1 MKIQISFMAVALFA
15 VIAQALFAAGL
26 LAAAPFNR
34 GSNRFL
40 ALLMVAIGL
49 WVLDGFFRVS
59 GLYEQEAGLYFSPI
73 YYSLAFGPLLY
84 FYVRSLVNAGFRW
97 RARYWAHFGPVLAQA
112 GLYWW
117 LRFQPYA
124 ARNDFWQ
131 TVHRPV
137 TYRLEFIGTWVS
149 LMVYLFLSLRLLRG
163 YGRWLEDNFSE
174 VSRLRLRWLRWLL
187 LLLALVSGQWLAELV
202 LREFFG
208 VYYRY
213 DYSTELLG
221 VVVFVI
227 GVVGLR
233 QADMRAVRFAPEAEA
248 ADAVEA
254 APLPAWAVENFAAA
268 PPPAASAPAAPVA
281 RASAP
286 GPSET
291 AMLAA
296 AAAAAVEP
304 PAVQPDPLAM
314 ERIRRALVDDRLYQN
329 PTLTLAELAA
339 HTGLPPRL
347 ISFTVNAG
355 FGRSFND
362 LVNGYRVAEVQRRLA
377 APDARRFTLLGI
389 AFESGFNSKTTFNRI
404 FKQVT
409 GVAPRE
415 YQPGENQ
422 PE

>member
-1 MKIQISFMAVALFA
+1 MSVALFA

-26 LAAAPFNR
+26 LASAPVNR
-34 GSNRFL
+34 LSNRFL
-40 ALLMVAIGL
+40 ALLMVAIAL

-59 GLYEQEAGLYFSPI
+59 RLYQQDAGLYFSPI
-73 YYSLAFGPLLY
+73 YYSLGFGPLLY
-84 FYVRSLVNAGFRW
+84 FYVRSLVNHGFRW
-97 RARYWAHFGPVLAQA
+97 RARYWGHFGPVLAQA

-124 ARNDFWQ
+124 VRNDFWQ
-131 TVHRPV
+131 HVHRPV

-149 LMVYLFLSLRLLRG
+149 LMAYLLLSLRLLRQ

-187 LLLALVSGQWLAELV
+187 LLLAAVSGQWLLELV

-233 QADMRAVRFAPEAEA
+233 QADMRAVHFVPEQDAAAEA
-248 ADAVEA
+248 APAPAPSAPAPETTGLPQA
-254 APLPAWAVENFAAA
+254 ATAAETIVPREPAAA
-268 PPPAASAPAAPVA
+268 AHPTETIPATAAIGPPAA
-281 RASAP
+281 
-286 GPSET
+286 
-291 AMLAA
+291 
-296 AAAAAVEP
+296 
-304 PAVQPDPLAM
+304 DPLIM
-314 ERIRRALVDDRLYQN
+314 ERIRRALVDDQLYQN
-329 PTLTLAELAA
+329 PTLTLAELSA
-339 HTGLPPRL
+339 HTGLPSRL

-355 FGRSFND
+355 FGRTFND

-415 YQPGENQ
+415 YQGGE
-422 PE
+422 

>member
-1 MKIQISFMAVALFA
+1 MSVALFA
-15 VIAQALFAAGL
+15 IIAQALFAAGL
-26 LAAAPFNR
+26 LVAAPVNR
-34 GSNRFL
+34 VSNRFL
-40 ALLMVAIGL
+40 ALLMGAIAL

-59 GLYEQEAGLYFSPI
+59 GLYGQNAGLYFSPI

-84 FYVRSLVNAGFRW
+84 FYVRSLVNSGFRW
-97 RARYWAHFGPVLAQA
+97 RARYWGHFGPVLAQA

-124 ARNDFWQ
+124 VRNDFWEQ
-131 TVHRPV
+131 VHRPV

-149 LMVYLFLSLRLLRG
+149 LMAYLWLSLRVLRG

-187 LLLALVSGQWLAELV
+187 VLLAVVSGQWLVELV
-202 LREFFG
+202 LREFFE

-227 GVVGLR
+227 GIVGLR
-233 QADMRAVRFAPEAEA
+233 QADMRAVHFAPEAEA
-248 ADAVEA
+248 PEA
-254 APLPAWAVENFAAA
+254 APAPSAAA
-268 PPPAASAPAAPVA
+268 TSPALDSAAPVVADFVAAPAASAPELAPETTAAMP
-281 RASAP
+281 P
-286 GPSET
+286 
-291 AMLAA
+291 
-296 AAAAAVEP
+296 AAAAVS
-304 PAVQPDPLAM
+304 PDPLLM
-314 ERIRRALVDDRLYQN
+314 ERIRRALVEDGLYQN
-329 PTLTLAELAA
+329 PTLTLAELSA
-339 HTGLPPRL
+339 HTGLAPRL

-377 APDARRFTLLGI
+377 APDARRFTLLGM

-409 GVAPRE
+409 GVAPRD
-415 YQPGENQ
+415 YQVGQ
-422 PE
+422 DGPE

>member
-1 MKIQISFMAVALFA
+1 MQVPVSFMTVALFA

-26 LAAAPFNR
+26 LAAAPVNR
-34 GSNRFL
+34 FSNRFL
-40 ALLMVAIGL
+40 AVLMVAIAL

-59 GLYEQEAGLYFSPI
+59 GLYGQNAELYFSPI

-84 FYVRSLVNAGFRW
+84 FYVRSLVNHGFRW
-97 RARYWAHFGPVLAQA
+97 RVPYGWHFAPVLAQA

-124 ARNDFWQ
+124 VRNDFWQ
-131 TVHRPV
+131 HVHRPF
-137 TYRLEFIGTWVS
+137 TYRIEFLGTWVS
-149 LMVYLFLSLRLLRG
+149 LMGYLLLSLRLLRQ

-187 LLLALVSGQWLAELV
+187 VLLALVSGQWLVELV
-202 LREFFG
+202 LREFFE

-233 QADMRAVRFAPEAEA
+233 QADMRAVHFAPEAEA
-248 ADAVEA
+248 LNFTLHALGPSAVLVVASVAAAGTAEA
-254 APLPAWAVENFAAA
+254 APEAPLKAA
-268 PPPAASAPAAPVA
+268 PATELDPKQTLPIAA
-281 RASAP
+281 
-286 GPSET
+286 T
-291 AMLAA
+291 
-296 AAAAAVEP
+296 
-304 PAVQPDPLAM
+304 QPDSLVM
-314 ERIRRALVDDRLYQN
+314 ERIRQALVEDKLYQN
-329 PTLTLAELAA
+329 PTLTLAELSA
-339 HTGLPPRL
+339 HTGLTPRL

-409 GVAPRE
+409 GVAPRDYE
-415 YQPGENQ
+415 PG
-422 PE
+422 

>member
-1 MKIQISFMAVALFA
+1 MQVPISLMTVSLFA

-26 LAAAPFNR
+26 LAAAPINQV
-34 GSNRFL
+34 SNRFL
-40 ALLMVAIGL
+40 ALLMVAIAL

-59 GLYEQEAGLYFSPI
+59 GLYGQNTGLYFSPI

-84 FYVRSLVNAGFRW
+84 FYVRSLVNHGFRW
-97 RARYWAHFGPVLAQA
+97 RALYGWHFAPVLAQA

-124 ARNDFWQ
+124 VRNDFWQ
-131 TVHRPV
+131 QVHRPF
-137 TYRLEFIGTWVS
+137 TYRLEFLGTWVS
-149 LMVYLFLSLRLLRG
+149 LMGYLFLSLHLLRQ
-163 YGRWLEDNFSE
+163 YSYWLEDNFSE

-187 LLLALVSGQWLAELV
+187 MLLAFVSGQWLVELV
-202 LREFFG
+202 LREFFD

-233 QADMRAVRFAPEAEA
+233 QADMRAVHFIPEAETDSGTA
-248 ADAVEA
+248 ATTKPAFTAAPFVASAVPPPAEAELKKIPASVEA
-254 APLPAWAVENFAAA
+254 AI
-268 PPPAASAPAAPVA
+268 S
-281 RASAP
+281 
-286 GPSET
+286 
-291 AMLAA
+291 
-296 AAAAAVEP
+296 
-304 PAVQPDPLAM
+304 VQPDALIM
-314 ERIRRALVDDRLYQN
+314 ECIRRALVDDKLYQN

-339 HTGLPPRL
+339 HTGLAPRL

-377 APDARRFTLLGI
+377 SPDARRFTLLGI

-409 GVAPRE
+409 GMAPRD
-415 YQPGENQ
+415 YKPG
-422 PE
+422 

>member
-1 MKIQISFMAVALFA
+1 MSVALFA
-15 VIAQALFAAGL
+15 IIAQALFAAGL
-26 LAAAPFNR
+26 LAAAPINR
-34 GSNRFL
+34 VSNRFL
-40 ALLMVAIGL
+40 ALLMGAIAL

-59 GLYEQEAGLYFSPI
+59 GLYGQNAGLYFSPI

-84 FYVRSLVNAGFRW
+84 FYVRSLVNSGFRW

-124 ARNDFWQ
+124 VRNEFWEQ
-131 TVHRPV
+131 VHRPV

-149 LMVYLFLSLRLLRG
+149 LMVYLGLSLRVLRG

-187 LLLALVSGQWLAELV
+187 VLLAVVSGQWLVELV

-227 GVVGLR
+227 GIVGLR
-233 QADMRAVRFAPEAEA
+233 QADMRAAHFAPEGAT
-248 ADAVEA
+248 ADADAPEVAPVPVSATAQMARDFA
-254 APLPAWAVENFAAA
+254 APTASDYVVAPVVVASESVPQTPATV
-268 PPPAASAPAAPVA
+268 PPAAV
-281 RASAP
+281 
-286 GPSET
+286 
-291 AMLAA
+291 
-296 AAAAAVEP
+296 
-304 PAVQPDPLAM
+304 PDPLVM
-314 ERIRRALVDDRLYQN
+314 ERIRRALVDDGLYQN
-329 PTLTLAELAA
+329 PTLTLAELSA
-339 HTGLPPRL
+339 HTGLAPRL

-355 FGRSFND
+355 FGCSFND

-409 GVAPRE
+409 GVAPRD
-415 YQPGENQ
+415 YPVTPGT
-422 PE
+422 PT

>member
-1 MKIQISFMAVALFA
+1 MQVTLSFVSVALFA

-26 LAAAPFNR
+26 LATAPVNR

-40 ALLMVAIGL
+40 ALLMVAIAL

-59 GLYEQEAGLYFSPI
+59 GLYEQNAELYFSPI

-84 FYVRSLVNAGFRW
+84 FYVRSLVNHGFRW
-97 RARYWAHFGPVLAQA
+97 RARYWLHFGPVLLQA

-124 ARNDFWQ
+124 VRNNFWQ
-131 TVHRPV
+131 QVHRPY
-137 TYRLEFIGTWVS
+137 TYRLEFLGTWVS
-149 LMVYLFLSLRLLRG
+149 LMVYLLLSLRLLRG

-174 VSRLRLRWLRWLL
+174 VSRLRLRWLRALL
-187 LLLALVSGQWLAELV
+187 LLLALVSGQWLVELV
-202 LREFFG
+202 LREFFE

-227 GVVGLR
+227 GIVGLR
-233 QADMRAVRFAPEAEA
+233 QADMRAVHFAPEQ
-248 ADAVEA
+248 ADAAEPVA
-254 APLPAWAVENFAAA
+254 
-268 PPPAASAPAAPVA
+268 APAA
-281 RASAP
+281 
-286 GPSET
+286 
-291 AMLAA
+291 LAA
-296 AAAAAVEP
+296 AAAATEAAVPDAPVTAPAGSGETTAVAPEP
-304 PAVQPDPLAM
+304 AAAVAPTSPGSPPTADPLLM

-329 PTLTLAELAA
+329 PTLTLAELSA

-355 FGRSFND
+355 FGRTFND

-377 APDARRFTLLGI
+377 APDARRLTLLGI

-415 YQPGENQ
+415 YQAGE
-422 PE
+422 

>member
-1 MKIQISFMAVALFA
+1 MQLTISFMAVALFA

-26 LAAAPFNR
+26 LASAPFNR
-34 GSNRFL
+34 VSNRFL
-40 ALLMVAIGL
+40 ALLMVAIAL

-59 GLYEQEAGLYFSPI
+59 GLYGQNAGLYFSPI
-73 YYSLAFGPLLY
+73 YYSLGFGPLLY
-84 FYVRSLVNAGFRW
+84 FYVRSLVNHGFRW
-97 RARYWAHFGPVLAQA
+97 RARYGLHFLPVLLQA

-124 ARNDFWQ
+124 VRLNFWEH
-131 TVHRPV
+131 VHRPF

-149 LMVYLFLSLRLLRG
+149 LMVYLFLSLRLLRQ
-163 YGRWLEDNFSE
+163 YGRWLLDNFSE
-174 VSRLRLRWLRWLL
+174 TSRLRLRWLRWLL
-187 LLLALVSGQWLAELV
+187 LLLAVVSGQWLAELV
-202 LREFFG
+202 LHEFFG

-233 QADMRAVRFAPEAEA
+233 QADMRAVHFAPEEVAEVESAPVPLAALPVPVAAAEVAEA
-248 ADAVEA
+248 AQELAGI
-254 APLPAWAVENFAAA
+254 
-268 PPPAASAPAAPVA
+268 PAAKSAVA
-281 RASAP
+281 EEA
-286 GPSET
+286 
-291 AMLAA
+291 
-296 AAAAAVEP
+296 EP
-304 PAVQPDPLAM
+304 PALAPPAPDPLVM
-314 ERIRRALVDDRLYQN
+314 ERIRRALVDDQLYQN

-415 YQPGENQ
+415 YQA
-422 PE
+422 

>member
-1 MKIQISFMAVALFA
+1 MAVALLA

-34 GSNRFL
+34 VSNRFL
-40 ALLMVAIGL
+40 ALLMGAIAL

-59 GLYEQEAGLYFSPI
+59 GLYGQSAELYFSPI
-73 YYSLAFGPLLY
+73 YYSLGFGPLLY
-84 FYVRSLVNAGFRW
+84 FYVRSLVNHGFRW
-97 RARYWAHFGPVLAQA
+97 RAWHWLHFVPVLAQA

-124 ARNDFWQ
+124 VRNDFWQ
-131 TVHRPV
+131 QVHRPY

-187 LLLALVSGQWLAELV
+187 VLLALVSGQWLLELV

-233 QADMRAVRFAPEAEA
+233 QADMRAVRFAPEIEL
-248 ADAVEA
+248 DEA
-254 APLPAWAVENFAAA
+254 APALGENPVGDLAAPPAPAFSTAASLLLVPGVSQAAAEARLPAPMPSATTEAGPPAAA
-268 PPPAASAPAAPVA
+268 PA
-281 RASAP
+281 
-286 GPSET
+286 
-291 AMLAA
+291 
-296 AAAAAVEP
+296 
-304 PAVQPDPLAM
+304 DPLLM

-329 PTLTLAELAA
+329 PTLTLAELSA

-377 APDARRFTLLGI
+377 APAARRFTLLGI

-409 GVAPRE
+409 GVAPRD
-415 YQPGENQ
+415 YQG
-422 PE
+422 

>member
-1 MKIQISFMAVALFA
+1 MQITVSFMAVALFA
-15 VIAQALFAAGL
+15 VIAQALFVAGL
-26 LAAAPFNR
+26 LASTPFNR
-34 GSNRFL
+34 ASNRFL
-40 ALLMVAIGL
+40 ALLMVAIAL

-59 GLYEQEAGLYFSPI
+59 GLYRQNAELYFSPI
-73 YYSLAFGPLLY
+73 YYSLGFGPLLY
-84 FYVRSLVNAGFRW
+84 FYVRSLVNHGFRW
-97 RARYWAHFGPVLAQA
+97 RPRYWGHFLPVLAQA

-124 ARNDFWQ
+124 VRNDFWAH
-131 TVHRPV
+131 VHRPF
-137 TYRLEFIGTWVS
+137 TYRLEFTGTWVS
-149 LMVYLFLSLRLLRG
+149 LMVYLFLSLRLLRQ
-163 YGRWLEDNFSE
+163 YSRWLEDNFSE

-187 LLLALVSGQWLAELV
+187 VLLGVVSGQWLLELV
-202 LREFFG
+202 LRESFG

-213 DYSTELLG
+213 DFSTELLG

-233 QADMRAVRFAPEAEA
+233 QADMRAVYFAPEEASAEEAPPTA
-248 ADAVEA
+248 AAVTLAGKPA
-254 APLPAWAVENFAAA
+254 ASESAAAFVAPETQVAAA
-268 PPPAASAPAAPVA
+268 PEVPAEIAPAPRAETAAS
-281 RASAP
+281 
-286 GPSET
+286 
-291 AMLAA
+291 
-296 AAAAAVEP
+296 
-304 PAVQPDPLAM
+304 DPLIM
-314 ERIRRALVDDRLYQN
+314 ERIRRALVDDQLYQN
-329 PTLTLAELAA
+329 PTLTLAELSA

-377 APDARRFTLLGI
+377 TPAARRLTLLGI

-415 YQPGENQ
+415 FQG
-422 PE
+422 

>member
-1 MKIQISFMAVALFA
+1 MHVDVSFMAMALFA

-26 LAAAPFNR
+26 LAAAPVNR
-34 GSNRFL
+34 VSNRFL
-40 ALLMVAIGL
+40 ALLMGAIAL

-59 GLYEQEAGLYFSPI
+59 GLYGQNAGLYFSPI

-84 FYVRSLVNAGFRW
+84 FYVRSLVNSGFRW
-97 RARYWAHFGPVLAQA
+97 RARYWWHFGPVLAQA

-124 ARNDFWQ
+124 VRFAFWEQ
-131 TVHRPV
+131 VHQPL

-149 LMVYLFLSLRLLRG
+149 LMAYLFLSLRLLRG

-187 LLLALVSGQWLAELV
+187 VLLAVVSGQWLVELV

-213 DYSTELLG
+213 DFSTELLG

-227 GVVGLR
+227 GIVGLR
-233 QADMRAVRFAPEAEA
+233 QADMRAVHFAPEAEQLEA
-248 ADAVEA
+248 ESSESVPALSNAVPNPTWVA
-254 APLPAWAVENFAAA
+254 
-268 PPPAASAPAAPVA
+268 APAATES
-281 RASAP
+281 SATP
-286 GPSET
+286 ATLET
-291 AMLAA
+291 PLQQHAA
-296 AAAAAVEP
+296 TAELPIAVLTP
-304 PAVQPDPLAM
+304 PDPLVM
-314 ERIRRALVDDRLYQN
+314 ERIRRALVDDGLYQN
-329 PTLTLAELAA
+329 PTLTLAQLSA
-339 HTGLPPRL
+339 HTGLAPRL

-377 APDARRFTLLGI
+377 APDARRYTLLGI

-415 YQPGENQ
+415 YHA
-422 PE
+422 

>member
-1 MKIQISFMAVALFA
+1 MQVTLSFMAVALFA

-26 LAAAPFNR
+26 LATAPFNR
-34 GSNRFL
+34 VSNRFL
-40 ALLMVAIGL
+40 ALLMVAIAL

-59 GLYEQEAGLYFSPI
+59 GLYGQEAGLYFSPI

-84 FYVRSLVNAGFRW
+84 FYVRSLVNHGFRW
-97 RARYWAHFGPVLAQA
+97 RPGYWLHFGPVLLQA

-124 ARNDFWQ
+124 VRNTFWQ
-131 TVHRPV
+131 QVHRPY

-149 LMVYLFLSLRLLRG
+149 LMVYLLLSLRLLRQ

-187 LLLALVSGQWLAELV
+187 LLLAVVSGQWLVELV

-221 VVVFVI
+221 VVSFVI
-227 GVVGLR
+227 GIVGLR
-233 QADMRAVRFAPEAEA
+233 QADMRAVHFAPEQDEPHA
-248 ADAVEA
+248 
-254 APLPAWAVENFAAA
+254 
-268 PPPAASAPAAPVA
+268 PAAAPAAPA
-281 RASAP
+281 APASATGAAGPGQPLAAPAGISAAAEAPPASAP
-286 GPSET
+286 IT
-291 AMLAA
+291 ASA
-296 AAAAAVEP
+296 P
-304 PAVQPDPLAM
+304 PAAGPPVADPLLM
-314 ERIRRALVDDRLYQN
+314 ERIRRALVDDRLFQN
-329 PTLTLAELAA
+329 PTLTLAELSA

-355 FGRSFND
+355 FGRTFND

-404 FKQVT
+404 FKQLT

-415 YQPGENQ
+415 YQGGE
-422 PE
+422 

>member
-1 MKIQISFMAVALFA
+1 MQVTVSPLAAGLFA

-26 LAAAPFNR
+26 LAGAPLNR
-34 GSNRFL
+34 VSNRFL
-40 ALLMVAIGL
+40 ALLMLAIAL
-49 WVLDGFFRVS
+49 WLTDGFFRVS
-59 GLYEQEAGLYFSPI
+59 GLYGQNANLYFSPI

-84 FYVRSLVNAGFRW
+84 FYVRSLVNHGFRW
-97 RARYWAHFGPVLAQA
+97 RPAHWLHFGPVLAQA

-124 ARNDFWQ
+124 VRNDFWEQ
-131 TVHRPV
+131 VHRPV
-137 TYRLEFIGTWVS
+137 TYRLEFIGTWLS
-149 LMVYLFLSLRLLRG
+149 LMVYLLLSLRRLRQ
-163 YGRWLEDNFSE
+163 YGRWLTDNFSE

-187 LLLALVSGQWLAELV
+187 LLLAVVSGQWLAELV

-208 VYYRY
+208 LYYRY
-213 DYSTELLG
+213 DFSTELLG

-233 QADMRAVRFAPEAEA
+233 QADMRAVNFAPETEEEPGAPA
-248 ADAVEA
+248 AAPAV
-254 APLPAWAVENFAAA
+254 PLPA
-268 PPPAASAPAAPVA
+268 PPVVAPVPDPVIPQA
-281 RASAP
+281 LP
-286 GPSET
+286 E
-291 AMLAA
+291 
-296 AAAAAVEP
+296 AAAAAVAAGRAP
-304 PAVQPDPLAM
+304 RPLPAAPAAAPDPLVM
-314 ERIRRALVDDRLYQN
+314 DRIRHALVEDRLYQN
-329 PTLTLAELAA
+329 PTLTLAELSA
-339 HTGLPPRL
+339 HTGLAPRL

-404 FKQVT
+404 FKQMT

-415 YQPGENQ
+415 FG
-422 PE
+422 

>member
-1 MKIQISFMAVALFA
+1 MHIYGAFLVLRFMQLTVSLLTAVAFA
-15 VIAQALFAAGL
+15 VISQAMFAAGL
-26 LAAAPFNR
+26 LFWAPLNR
-34 GSNRFL
+34 LSNRFL
-40 ALLMVAIGL
+40 ALLMLAIAL
-49 WVLDGFFRVS
+49 WLVDGFFRVS
-59 GLYEQEAGLYFSPI
+59 GLYAQSAELYFSPI

-84 FYVRSLVNAGFRW
+84 FYVRSLVNHGFRW
-97 RARYWAHFGPVLAQA
+97 RAGHWLHFVPVLVQA
-112 GLYWW
+112 ALYWW

-124 ARNDFWQ
+124 VRNDFWQ
-131 TVHRPV
+131 QVHQPV

-149 LMVYLFLSLRLLRG
+149 LMVYLVLSLRLLRQ

-187 LLLALVSGQWLAELV
+187 VLLALVSVQWLVELV
-202 LREFFG
+202 LREFFN

-213 DYSTELLG
+213 DYSSELLG

-233 QADMRAVRFAPEAEA
+233 QADMQAVHFAPEAEA
-248 ADAVEA
+248 AEA
-254 APLPAWAVENFAAA
+254 AQTPAA
-268 PPPAASAPAAPVA
+268 PAPAPPEASAATVTPSEVSLAPAA
-281 RASAP
+281 
-286 GPSET
+286 T
-291 AMLAA
+291 
-296 AAAAAVEP
+296 
-304 PAVQPDPLAM
+304 PAPDPLVMA
-314 ERIRRALVDDRLYQN
+314 RIRQALVDDKLYQN
-329 PTLTLAELAA
+329 PTLTLAELSA

-404 FKQVT
+404 FKQMT
-409 GVAPRE
+409 GVAPRDFS
-415 YQPGENQ
+415 
-422 PE
+422 

>member
-1 MKIQISFMAVALFA
+1 MAVALFA
-15 VIAQALFAAGL
+15 IIAQALFAAGL
-26 LAAAPFNR
+26 LVAAPVNR
-34 GSNRFL
+34 VSNRFL
-40 ALLMVAIGL
+40 ALLMGTIAL

-59 GLYEQEAGLYFSPI
+59 GLYGQNAGLYFSPI

-84 FYVRSLVNAGFRW
+84 FYVRSLVNSGFRW

-124 ARNDFWQ
+124 VRNEFWEQ
-131 TVHRPV
+131 VHRPV
-137 TYRLEFIGTWVS
+137 TYRLEFIGTWLS
-149 LMVYLFLSLRLLRG
+149 LMVYLGLSLRVLRG

-187 LLLALVSGQWLAELV
+187 VLLAVVSGQWLVELV
-202 LREFFG
+202 LREFLG
-208 VYYRY
+208 MYYRY

-227 GVVGLR
+227 GIVGLR
-233 QADMRAVRFAPEAEA
+233 QADMRAVHFAPEAEDVA
-248 ADAVEA
+248 EM
-254 APLPAWAVENFAAA
+254 PAAA
-268 PPPAASAPAAPVA
+268 TAGAGQNYAAPAAPYFAVA
-281 RASAP
+281 PVAVAP
-286 GPSET
+286 EPAPETPAAPPSP
-291 AMLAA
+291 AA
-296 AAAAAVEP
+296 AAA
-304 PAVQPDPLAM
+304 PDPLIM
-314 ERIRRALVDDRLYQN
+314 ERIRRALVDDGLYQN
-329 PTLTLAELAA
+329 PTLTLAELSV
-339 HTGLPPRL
+339 HTGLAPRL

-362 LVNGYRVAEVQRRLA
+362 LVNGYRVAEVQRRLT

-409 GVAPRE
+409 GVAPRD
-415 YQPGENQ
+415 YQP
-422 PE
+422 

>member
-1 MKIQISFMAVALFA
+1 MQITVSFMSVALFA

-26 LAAAPFNR
+26 LASAPVNR
-34 GSNRFL
+34 LSNRFL
-40 ALLMVAIGL
+40 ALLMVAIAL

-59 GLYEQEAGLYFSPI
+59 RLYQQDAGLYFSPI
-73 YYSLAFGPLLY
+73 YYSLGFGPLLY
-84 FYVRSLVNAGFRW
+84 FYVRSLVNHGFRW
-97 RARYWAHFGPVLAQA
+97 RARYWGHFGPVLAQA

-124 ARNDFWQ
+124 VRNDFWQ
-131 TVHRPV
+131 HVHRPV

-149 LMVYLFLSLRLLRG
+149 LMAYLLLSLRLLRQ

-187 LLLALVSGQWLAELV
+187 LLLAAVSGQWLAELV

-233 QADMRAVRFAPEAEA
+233 QADMRAVHFVPEQDAAAEA
-248 ADAVEA
+248 APAPAPSAPAPETTGLPQA
-254 APLPAWAVENFAAA
+254 ATAAETIVPREPAAA
-268 PPPAASAPAAPVA
+268 AHPTETIPATADIGPPAA
-281 RASAP
+281 
-286 GPSET
+286 
-291 AMLAA
+291 
-296 AAAAAVEP
+296 
-304 PAVQPDPLAM
+304 DPLIM
-314 ERIRRALVDDRLYQN
+314 ERIRRALVDDQLYQN
-329 PTLTLAELAA
+329 PTLTLAELSA
-339 HTGLPPRL
+339 HTGLPSRL

-355 FGRSFND
+355 FGRTFND

-415 YQPGENQ
+415 YQGGE
-422 PE
+422 